1 MRYNNKKYHTE
12 YIEDI
17 LMFLLN
23 MSFIS
28 QVKWTIFIFHEWR
41 SFATHE
47 IKILSTSRVK

>member
-28 QVKWTIFIFHEWR
+28 QAKWTIFIFHEWG
-41 SFATHE
+41 SEASPLM
-47 IKILSTSRVK
+47 K